1 MTIMISVPSDDAK
14 AIFEGEKTWE
24 LRKVYPNQIKLPSSV
39 MVYAPK
45 PVGCVLGFFA
55 TTKIV
60 AWTAKEWIDYG
71 EQLCWTQE
79 QIADYLQ
86 GKVGYGI
93 NIVNPRR
100 IEPIPLEKL
109 IKLGI
114 KPPQLYT
121 YLSRR
126 EVLGILR

>member
-1 MTIMISVPSDDAK
+1 MISVPSDDAK

-39 MVYAPK
+39 MVYVPK

-60 AWTAKEWIDYG
+60 AWTANDWVEYG
-71 EQLCWTQE
+71 EQLCWAE
-79 QIADYLQ
+79 AQIADYLQ
-86 GKVGYGI
+86 GKIGYGL
-93 NIVNPRR
+93 NIRNPKR

-121 YLSRR
+121 YLSSMQVR
-126 EVLGILR
+126 EILK